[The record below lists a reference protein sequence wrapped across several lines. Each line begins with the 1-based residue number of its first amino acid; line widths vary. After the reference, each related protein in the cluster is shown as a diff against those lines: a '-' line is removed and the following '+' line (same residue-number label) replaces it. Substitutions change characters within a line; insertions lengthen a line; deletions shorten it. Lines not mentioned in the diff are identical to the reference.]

1 MLAPK
6 ADITPADRARGL
18 RNLLIDAAAATAIG
32 ALNSGVVL
40 LALALHI
47 GASNIEIGII
57 AAIPLLTQMLQA
69 PTVTLVERLRA
80 RKRIAV
86 IAVFTAR
93 LALPVYAMVPFISNP
108 RIAALVLIGAALL
121 HYGLN
126 AVTACS
132 WNSWIRDLV
141 PAEQLGKF
149 FGRRLVYGTAVST
162 LATVAAAVALDYA
175 QGAESVRDR
184 IFAALYLFGFV
195 CGLISTAALARVPEP
210 EMRGAPGSMPLVR
223 LLWEPLRQTNFR
235 NMLRYVASWQ
245 FAVNLATPFFTVY
258 FVRAL
263 GYSMSFVLVLTVI
276 SQLANVAVV
285 RTWGEL
291 SDRFTNKT
299 VLSLASPLFIACI
312 AGMALT
318 SSFDPGVTRS
328 AWLIALHMVMGAA
341 GAGVGLAS
349 TNIVMKLS
357 PAGAAT
363 SFMAASALVSAVAAG
378 TAPVVGGL
386 AADFFARRQLSLRF
400 EWSSPSG
407 VDELIGLALTHW
419 EFFFVLSAAMGL
431 YSLHRLSVIH
441 EPGAVDRREVVHHI
455 WETARR
461 TLRNASSVAGLRLAV
476 SFPGGEL
483 IKLRERERF
492 LLEDLYDQSR
502 VAPVPR
508 GAMGELLNA
517 AFGKPGADK
526 TLDELIARLDRAA

>member
-1 MLAPK
+1 MLDPQ
-6 ADITPADRARGL
+6 PEVSERECARGL
-18 RNLLIDAAAATAIG
+18 RYLLVDAAAATAIG

-69 PTVTLVERLRA
+69 PTVTLVERLRT

-86 IAVFTAR
+86 LAIFTAR
-93 LALPVYAMVPFISNP
+93 LALPIYAAVPFIADP
-108 RIAALVLIGAALL
+108 RVAAMTLIVAALL

-126 AVTACS
+126 AVAACS

-141 PAEQLGKF
+141 PAERLGTF
-149 FGRRLVYGTAVST
+149 FGRRLVYGTGVST
-162 LATVAAAVALDYA
+162 FATVAAAIALDYA
-175 QGAESVRDR
+175 QGSEAISDR
-184 IFAALYLFGFV
+184 VFTGLYIFGFG

-210 EMRGAPGSMPLVR
+210 KMRGAPGSMPLVR

-291 SDRFTNKT
+291 SDRFTNKS

-312 AGMALT
+312 AGMALA
-318 SSFDPGVTRS
+318 SGFEPGPARS
-328 AWLIALHMVMGAA
+328 GWLILLHILMGAA

-349 TNIVMKLS
+349 SNIVMKLS
-357 PAGAAT
+357 PAGGAT
-363 SFMAASALVSAVAAG
+363 SFMAASALVSAIAAG
-378 TAPVVGGL
+378 TAPMVGGL
-386 AADFFARRQLSLRF
+386 AADFFARRQLSLRL
-400 EWSSPSG
+400 EWASPSG
-407 VDELIGLALTHW
+407 IDQLFGLALTHW

-431 YSLHRLSVIH
+431 YSLHRLSVIQ
-441 EPGAVDRREVVHHI
+441 EPGAVERREVVHHI
-455 WETARR
+455 WESARR
-461 TLRNASSVAGLRLAV
+461 SLRNASSVAGLRLAV

-483 IKLRERERF
+483 IKLRERDRL
-492 LLEDLYDQSR
+492 LLEDYYDESK
-502 VAPVPR
+502 VARAPE
-508 GAMGELLNA
+508 GAMGELLSA
-517 AFGKPGADK
+517 AFGKPGVNLAIDD
-526 TLDELIARLDRAA
+526 LVARLDDAA

>member
-1 MLAPK
+1 MLAPQ
-6 ADITPADRARGL
+6 AEITPQQCERGL

-47 GASNIEIGII
+47 GASNIEIGVI
-57 AAIPLLTQMLQA
+57 AAIPLLTQVLQA

-86 IAVFTAR
+86 VAVFTAR
-93 LALPVYAMVPFISNP
+93 LALPVYALVPFIPNP
-108 RIAALVLIGAALL
+108 RMAALVLIAAAIL

-141 PAEQLGKF
+141 PAERLGQF
-149 FGRRLVYGTAVST
+149 FGRRLLYGTAVST
-162 LATVAAAVALDYA
+162 VATVAAAIALDYA
-175 QGAESVRDR
+175 QEAEAVRDR
-184 IFAALYLFGFV
+184 VFTGLYLFGFV
-195 CGLISTAALARVPEP
+195 CGLVSTAALARVPEP
-210 EMRGAPGSMPLVR
+210 LMRGAPGSMPLAR

-263 GYSMSFVLVLTVI
+263 GYSMSFVLVLTVV

-285 RTWGEL
+285 RAWGEL

-312 AGMALT
+312 AGMALA
-318 SSFDPGVTRS
+318 SSFDPGTNRS
-328 AWLIALHMVMGAA
+328 AWLILLHVLMGAA

-349 TNIVMKLS
+349 SNIVMKLS

-363 SFMAASALVSAVAAG
+363 SFMAASALVSAIAAG
-378 TAPVVGGL
+378 TAPMVGGL
-386 AADFFARRQLSLRF
+386 AADFFARRQLSLRL
-400 EWSSPSG
+400 EWASPSG
-407 VDELIGLALTHW
+407 VEQLFGLALTHW

-455 WETARR
+455 WESARR

-483 IKLRERERF
+483 IKLRERERW
-492 LLEDLYDQSR
+492 LLEDMYEEAI
-502 VAPVPR
+502 VAPAPE
-508 GAMGELLNA
+508 GAMGQLLSAAFEKPGPDRAMTELL
-517 AFGKPGADK
+517 
-526 TLDELIARLDRAA
+526 ARIDRAA